1 MPHATRSRWTLL
13 AATVLVAVSLSA
25 GSPAGA
31 NPPRVTR
38 GDVQALLEAF
48 ENGGWA
54 ILLHSPTAQGAPADV
69 NLRGEIRP
77 LASHDR
83 RHYCVDDWHV
93 ILLGIVVGG
102 DASFTRQDAEALL
115 NQTTVSFT
123 LDGAPLPTTR
133 TAIKPFLA
141 AEQFE
146 LEKAYAFQEG
156 RIMAPTDLSVGSHQ
170 LVATISDPSGGPPDV
185 LEITF
190 FIDASGTGVCL

>member
-1 MPHATRSRWTLL
+1 MSHAARRWPLLL
-13 AATVLVAVSLSA
+13 AAVLVVVLLLA

-31 NPPRVTR
+31 NSPRITR
-38 GDVQALLEAF
+38 GDAEAIFQATP
-48 ENGGWA
+48 NGGWA
-54 ILLHSPTAQGAPADV
+54 VLLHSPTGQGAPFDAQA
-69 NLRGEIRP
+69 LGAIRP
-77 LASHDR
+77 LPAWEG
-83 RHYCVDDWHV
+83 RHFCAEDWHV
-93 ILLGIVVGG
+93 ILLAPVVSG

-123 LDGAPLPTTR
+123 LDGAPLLTTR

-141 AEQFE
+141 AELFG
-146 LEKAYAFQEG
+146 LENAYAFQEG

-190 FIDASGTGVCL
+190 FIDASGTGACL